1 MHKKR
6 KFRHLQKCTETAVY
20 RYFVGF
26 LILLSETV
34 KKGCK
39 ALVKN
44 ITEMLVCLSI
54 VGMVTAAN
62 AFDKD
67 AINYTTAILFITI
80 LAVLIATLI
89 KVKILERGGKN

>member
-6 KFRHLQKCTETAVY
+6 KFRHLQKCTEITAY

-26 LILLSETV
+26 LMLLSDTLKNV
-34 KKGCK
+34 AMGV
-39 ALVKN
+39 LKN
-44 ITEMLVCLSI
+44 ITELLMCLSI

-80 LAVLIATLI
+80 LAVLLATLI
-89 KVKILERGGKN
+89 KVKILERGGKK